1 MSLPVEVIEAVREG
15 RCVLVMG
22 SRASHEAAT
31 LAGQDYPKA
40 SVLARKLGW
49 KRPRQLMGSKTRP
62 QMPSVEQGAVVFED
76 ANGRTRL
83 IRELRGLVGCE
94 GVEPSAAHRI
104 AMRRFPVVLSTA
116 WDDLLE
122 RAAVAE
128 GRPVQVARRGDAIPE
143 PRDDAGVLVKVRGG
157 FDEPRSLVVSRL
169 DHDDRRFGPE
179 VRRSVRSWFRDGVV
193 LFVGL
198 RPDEE
203 EFDRLWEDLT
213 DAYGGELPRCHM
225 AVASGPMSDFLW
237 QKWVWRGLLLF
248 TADPVECLTEI
259 EARLEG

>member
-1 MSLPVEVIEAVREG
+1 VSLPVEVLDAVRDG
-15 RCVLVMG
+15 RCVLVLG
-22 SRASHEAAT
+22 SRASLEAAR
-31 LAGQDYPKA
+31 LAGRDYPKA
-40 SVLARKLGW
+40 APLARKLGW
-49 KRPRQLMGSKTRP
+49 KRPRRLMGSKTRP
-62 QMPSVEQGAVVFED
+62 EMPSVEKGAVVYED
-76 ANGRTRL
+76 AHGRTQL

-94 GVEPSAAHRI
+94 GVEPSAAHRVAI
-104 AMRRFPVVLSTA
+104 ERFPIILSTT

-122 RAAVAE
+122 RAAAAV
-128 GRPVQVARRGDAIPE
+128 GRPLQVVRRGQEIPE
-143 PRDDAGVLVKVRGG
+143 PQQGGGVLIKVRGG
-157 FDEPRSLVVSRL
+157 FDEPRTMLITSL
-169 DHDDRRFGPE
+169 DHSDRRFGSE
-179 VRRSVRSWFRDGVV
+179 VRRSVRSFFRDNVV

-225 AVASGPMSDFLW
+225 AVAQGPMDDFLW

-259 EARLEG
+259 EERLQD

>member
-1 MSLPVEVIEAVREG
+1 MSLPIEVIDAVREG
-15 RCVLVMG
+15 RCVLVLG
-22 SRASHEAAT
+22 SRASHEAAV
-31 LAGQDYPKA
+31 LAGQKYPKA
-40 SVLARKLGW
+40 AALARKLGW
-49 KRPRQLMGSKTRP
+49 KRPRRLMGSKTRP
-62 QMPSVEQGAVVFED
+62 EMPSVEKGAVAFED
-76 ANGRTRL
+76 ANGRTQL

-94 GVEPSAAHRI
+94 GVAPTEAHRI
-104 AMRRFPVVLSTA
+104 AVGRFPVILSTA

-122 RAAVAE
+122 RAASDTDRE
-128 GRPVQVARRGDAIPE
+128 LQVVRRGQPIPE
-143 PRDDAGVLVKVRGG
+143 PSADAGVMLKVRGG
-157 FDEPRSLVVSRL
+157 FDEPRSMLITSL
-169 DHDDRRFGPE
+169 DHSDRRFGPE
-179 VRRSVRSWFRDGVV
+179 VRRSMRSFFRDNVV

-225 AVASGPMSDFLW
+225 AVASGPMNDFLW

-259 EARLEG
+259 QERLEA

>member
-15 RCVLVMG
+15 RCVLVLG
-22 SRASHEAAT
+22 TRASHEAAK

-40 SVLARKLGW
+40 AALARKLGW
-49 KRPRQLMGSKTRP
+49 KRPRRLMGSKTRP
-62 QMPSVEQGAVVFED
+62 EMPSVEKGAVVFED
-76 ANGRTRL
+76 THGRTRL
-83 IRELRGLVGCE
+83 VRELRGLVGCE
-94 GVEPSAAHRI
+94 GVAPSDAHRI
-104 AMRRFPVVLSTA
+104 AVERFPVIMSTA
-116 WDDLLE
+116 WDGLLE
-122 RAAVAE
+122 RAA
-128 GRPVQVARRGDAIPE
+128 GDSGHQVTVVRRGQPIPDPE
-143 PRDDAGVLVKVRGG
+143 PGKLVLVKVRGG
-157 FDEPRSLVVSRL
+157 FDEPRSLLVTRL
-169 DHDDRRFGPE
+169 DHADKRFGPE
-179 VRRSVRSWFRDGVV
+179 VRRTMRSFFRNNVV

-225 AVASGPMSDFLW
+225 AVAQGPMSDFLW

-259 EARLEG
+259 EERLND

>member
-1 MSLPVEVIEAVREG
+1 VSLPVEVIEAVRAG
-15 RCVLVMG
+15 RCVLVLG

-31 LAGQDYPKA
+31 LAGRDYPKA
-40 SVLARKLGW
+40 ASLARKLGW
-49 KRPRQLMGSKTRP
+49 QRPRRLMGSKTRP
-62 QMPSVEQGAVVFED
+62 EMPSVEKGAVAFED
-76 ANGRTRL
+76 ANGRTQL

-94 GVEPSAAHRI
+94 GVAPSRAHELAI
-104 AMRRFPVVLSTA
+104 ARFPVILSTA

-122 RAAVAE
+122 RAAAAA
-128 GRPVQVARRGDAIPE
+128 GRELVVVRRGQAIPE
-143 PRDDAGVLVKVRGG
+143 PAAGGGVLVKVRGG
-157 FDEPRSLVVSRL
+157 FDDPRSLLITSL
-169 DHDDRRFGPE
+169 DHTDRRFGPE
-179 VRRSVRSWFRDGVV
+179 VRRSVRSFFRDSVV

-248 TADPVECLTEI
+248 TADPVDCLTEI
-259 EARLEG
+259 EERLEG

>member
-1 MSLPVEVIEAVREG
+1 MSLPVEVIDAVREG
-15 RCVLVMG
+15 RCVLVLG
-22 SRASHEAAT
+22 SRASHEASK
-31 LAGQDYPKA
+31 LAGRDYPKA
-40 SVLARKLGW
+40 APLARKLGW
-49 KRPRQLMGSKTRP
+49 KRPRRLMGSKTRP
-62 QMPSVEQGAVVFED
+62 EMPSVEKGAVAFED
-76 ANGRTRL
+76 ANGRTQL

-94 GVEPSAAHRI
+94 GVEPSRAHEI
-104 AMRRFPVVLSTA
+104 AVARFPVILSSA

-122 RAAVAE
+122 RAASSS
-128 GRPVQVARRGDAIPE
+128 GRELRVVRRGQPIPE
-143 PRDDAGVLVKVRGG
+143 PSDNAGVLVKVRGG
-157 FDEPRSLVVSRL
+157 FDEPRSMLITGL
-169 DHDDRRFGPE
+169 DHADRRFGPE
-179 VRRSVRSWFRDGVV
+179 VRRSMRSYFREGVV

-225 AVASGPMSDFLW
+225 AVAQGPMSDFLW

-259 EARLEG
+259 EERLEA